1 MLSLKKYTDL
11 HQNNVKSIRM
21 AIQNFRFHIIFL
33 KSLHWNKIRK
43 EATINSFSFLAEKSV
58 IFFTGLTYLAI
69 VYVLVS
75 DCEFVKGHAQ

>member
-21 AIQNFRFHIIFL
+21 AIQNFRFHIILL

-43 EATINSFSFLAEKSV
+43 ETTINSF
-58 IFFTGLTYLAI
+58 TYLAI